1 MIIWIKV
8 SKNDFKWV
16 SPCGNY
22 TLRVE
27 KLDARDWWYDCSYK
41 KETIISNWEI
51 GATSEKDAKA
61 KAEVAYI
68 AASAMLKITKTKA
81 DKRKANFANVPVIK
95 LDSDS
100 DLNDYMI
107 NLDK

>member
-1 MIIWIKV
+1 MIEWTKIG
-8 SKNDFKWV
+8 KNDFKWT

-27 KLDARDWWYDCSYK
+27 KLHACNWWYDCSYK

-68 AASAMLKITKTKA
+68 AANAMLKITKTKA
-81 DKRKANFANVPVIK
+81 HKTPRHRG
-95 LDSDS
+95 
-100 DLNDYMI
+100 
-107 NLDK
+107 